1 MYGKL
6 ILRSARRS
14 VQDYLIYLV
23 TLTLCVGL
31 FYAFL
36 SISSRYYHPALGA
49 EFDLSFLS
57 EWMKLAICGVTL
69 LLLFLIRYVNRY
81 MIRQKQQEF
90 AMQTILGMEQR
101 TTAWLFFGETF
112 LMGLLSLG
120 LGIPLGSLLSQ
131 FITAMLLSS
140 YGQSFQLSWAL
151 FPDTAALT
159 LLFFSLSFFVVGL
172 FNVRSIQKLH
182 VIDMLQARRK
192 NEDSLKK
199 SRWMPVVTILYLA
212 ALAGIAAMNLW
223 YASACLYWPV
233 SSMCPMPYF
242 PWRAWQGADYGVL
255 SGGAFSLCWPFSW
268 SSPSSAFSSSP
279 WPRGWTGPTPCL
291 FLRRACA
298 PTCSFFLSTCLS
310 SSVR

>member
-1 MYGKL
+1 
-6 ILRSARRS
+6 
-14 VQDYLIYLV
+14 
-23 TLTLCVGL
+23 
-31 FYAFL
+31 
-36 SISSRYYHPALGA
+36 
-49 EFDLSFLS
+49 
-57 EWMKLAICGVTL
+57 
-69 LLLFLIRYVNRY
+69 
-81 MIRQKQQEF
+81 
-90 AMQTILGMEQR
+90 MQTILGMEQR

-131 FITAMLLSS
+131 FITTMLLSS

-223 YASACLYWPV
+223 YASLYYDSRLPLLARIFYV
-233 SSMCPMPYF
+233 SN
-242 PWRAWQGADYGVL
+242 AVL
-255 SGGAFSLCWPFSW
+255 PLAAL
-268 SSPSSAFSSSP
+268 SPSVGLSPGPAPHQPFLHRPGPVDGPDLLPAHFSGEPALLPALFSCLPVFLPLYGDVSVQP
-279 WPRGWTGPTPCL
+279 PAVRLEGQVPRP
-291 FLRRACA
+291 
-298 PTCSFFLSTCLS
+298 
-310 SSVR
+310 

>member
-101 TTAWLFFGETF
+101 PPPGC
-112 LMGLLSLG
+112 SL
-120 LGIPLGSLLSQ
+120 
-131 FITAMLLSS
+131 
-140 YGQSFQLSWAL
+140 
-151 FPDTAALT
+151 
-159 LLFFSLSFFVVGL
+159 
-172 FNVRSIQKLH
+172 
-182 VIDMLQARRK
+182 ARRSSWDCSPWGW
-192 NEDSLKK
+192 E
-199 SRWMPVVTILYLA
+199 SRWA
-212 ALAGIAAMNLW
+212 A
-223 YASACLYWPV
+223 
-233 SSMCPMPYF
+233 
-242 PWRAWQGADYGVL
+242 
-255 SGGAFSLCWPFSW
+255 
-268 SSPSSAFSSSP
+268 SSPSSSPLCSCPAMASLFSSPGPFSRIPPPSLCFFSP
-279 WPRGWTGPTPCL
+279 
-291 FLRRACA
+291 
-298 PTCSFFLSTCLS
+298 
-310 SSVR
+310 

>member
-90 AMQTILGMEQR
+90 AMQTTSNSFAR
-101 TTAWLFFGETF
+101 SFSTF
-112 LMGLLSLG
+112 N
-120 LGIPLGSLLSQ
+120 
-131 FITAMLLSS
+131 SS
-140 YGQSFQLSWAL
+140 SACSC
-151 FPDTAALT
+151 
-159 LLFFSLSFFVVGL
+159 V
-172 FNVRSIQKLH
+172 K
-182 VIDMLQARRK
+182 QAR
-192 NEDSLKK
+192 S
-199 SRWMPVVTILYLA
+199 
-212 ALAGIAAMNLW
+212 
-223 YASACLYWPV
+223 
-233 SSMCPMPYF
+233 
-242 PWRAWQGADYGVL
+242 
-255 SGGAFSLCWPFSW
+255 
-268 SSPSSAFSSSP
+268 
-279 WPRGWTGPTPCL
+279 
-291 FLRRACA
+291 
-298 PTCSFFLSTCLS
+298 
-310 SSVR
+310 

>member
-120 LGIPLGSLLSQ
+120 LGIPLGSL
-131 FITAMLLSS
+131 FSS
-140 YGQSFQLSWAL
+140 PGPFSRIPPPSLC
-151 FPDTAALT
+151 
-159 LLFFSLSFFVVGL
+159 FFS
-172 FNVRSIQKLH
+172 
-182 VIDMLQARRK
+182 
-192 NEDSLKK
+192 
-199 SRWMPVVTILYLA
+199 P
-212 ALAGIAAMNLW
+212 
-223 YASACLYWPV
+223 
-233 SSMCPMPYF
+233 
-242 PWRAWQGADYGVL
+242 
-255 SGGAFSLCWPFSW
+255 
-268 SSPSSAFSSSP
+268 
-279 WPRGWTGPTPCL
+279 
-291 FLRRACA
+291 
-298 PTCSFFLSTCLS
+298 
-310 SSVR
+310 

>member
-90 AMQTILGMEQR
+90 AMQTILGMEQAEPPPGCSLAR
-101 TTAWLFFGETF
+101 RSSWSAL
-112 LMGLLSLG
+112 LG

-199 SRWMPVVTILYLA
+199 SRWMPVVT
-212 ALAGIAAMNLW
+212 
-223 YASACLYWPV
+223 
-233 SSMCPMPYF
+233 
-242 PWRAWQGADYGVL
+242 
-255 SGGAFSLCWPFSW
+255 FST
-268 SSPSSAFSSSP
+268 
-279 WPRGWTGPTPCL
+279 WPRWQES
-291 FLRRACA
+291 RR
-298 PTCSFFLSTCLS
+298 
-310 SSVR
+310 

>member
-1 MYGKL
+1 MYGIL

-223 YASACLYWPV
+223 YASLYYDSRLPLLARI
-233 SSMCPMPYF
+233 F
-242 PWRAWQGADYGVL
+242 
-255 SGGAFSLCWPFSW
+255 
-268 SSPSSAFSSSP
+268 
-279 WPRGWTGPTPCL
+279 
-291 FLRRACA
+291 
-298 PTCSFFLSTCLS
+298 
-310 SSVR
+310 

>member
-120 LGIPLGSLLSQ
+120 LVIPH
-131 FITAMLLSS
+131 T
-140 YGQSFQLSWAL
+140 
-151 FPDTAALT
+151 
-159 LLFFSLSFFVVGL
+159 
-172 FNVRSIQKLH
+172 
-182 VIDMLQARRK
+182 
-192 NEDSLKK
+192 
-199 SRWMPVVTILYLA
+199 
-212 ALAGIAAMNLW
+212 
-223 YASACLYWPV
+223 
-233 SSMCPMPYF
+233 
-242 PWRAWQGADYGVL
+242 
-255 SGGAFSLCWPFSW
+255 
-268 SSPSSAFSSSP
+268 
-279 WPRGWTGPTPCL
+279 
-291 FLRRACA
+291 
-298 PTCSFFLSTCLS
+298 
-310 SSVR
+310 